1 MGARAGRLR
10 RGSFQNLY
18 DIFLYRE
25 DFDGGGFFVASFRFL
40 PSSLSIQIQ
49 VSSYFPGPSFNNC
62 STGERKQDA
71 VLLQEEKELALSFF
85 SSYKSYSLLFG
96 DPPPRP
102 GFLDQHAP
110 SVVVP
115 VRTRHHRHHHWSNNI
130 TITRKNQEHPPPKA
144 TQTDCLHDCGFR
156 FGRRRRPAGRPAR
169 PGQYG
174 LPRLLRRHVPDGAK
188 LGRGHGRAHAARFL
202 SPSAARGAAAGL
214 AAGRRQDW
222 HAAEPG
228 TGRHGGG
235 VFARAADEPRSSD
248 PTKQPHVWVVLDPV
262 MISTSGSRLM
272 DEDAQQ
278 TLIDEVFPY
287 VDVITPN
294 KFEAE
299 ALLGRTLDTAR
310 DVEQA
315 AHDLLQLGPVPAV
328 LIKGGHTTATAADDG
343 TNSYA
348 RDYLLVR
355 KQNDEDDNNSSS
367 EPRLCDGHRGVW
379 LQSPRYDTIHT
390 HGTGCTLSSSLAA
403 ALALGEASRQQ
414 GAGGAWTCLDLVDA
428 TCLAKA
434 YVSAGIAMAVPL
446 GQGPGPVAQTVF
458 PDSHEHYPSI
468 ITTTPDDNNNNN
480 NNLLPFRPL
489 KAASDETQDDD
500 RPRLGRI
507 LPIVD
512 SVEWVE
518 RLCAVSKTAKE
529 SSSVRSSTITDVQ
542 LRIKGETD
550 TDRIREMVQKC
561 QALCQAASVRLWIND
576 YWEAAV
582 EAGCFGVH
590 VGQEDLCKMFEK
602 GGLNVLRKHNMA
614 LGISTHSF
622 GELAVAL
629 GVEPSYISLGPV
641 FATGSKN
648 VQFDPQG
655 LEIVSKWR
663 QLIPPDVPLV
673 TIGGIGDSATAFRV
687 RQAGSDCVA
696 VIGAVTSS
704 QKAKDIASS
713 VASLNEAMA

>member
-1 MGARAGRLR
+1 MTL
-10 RGSFQNLY
+10 LV
-18 DIFLYRE
+18 L
-25 DFDGGGFFVASFRFL
+25 ASSISML
-40 PSSLSIQIQ
+40 PLSSSLSAHATITATGATT
-49 VSSYFPGPSFNNC
+49 SPSPAKTR
-62 STGERKQDA
+62 SI
-71 VLLQEEKELALSFF
+71 LLQKQQPKPIVYTIAGSDSGGGAGLQADLHAMANMGCHGCSAVTCLTAQNSVGVTAVHTPPASFLQAQLEALRQDLPPVAVKIGMLPNRELAATV
-85 SSYKSYSLLFG
+85 G
-96 DPPPRP
+96 A
-102 GFLDQHAP
+102 FLREL
-110 SVVVP
+110 
-115 VRTRHHRHHHWSNNI
+115 RTSR
-130 TITRKNQEHPPPKA
+130 
-144 TQTDCLHDCGFR
+144 LH
-156 FGRRRRPAGRPAR
+156 
-169 PGQYG
+169 
-174 LPRLLRRHVPDGAK
+174 
-188 LGRGHGRAHAARFL
+188 
-202 SPSAARGAAAGL
+202 S
-214 AAGRRQDW
+214 
-222 HAAEPG
+222 
-228 TGRHGGG
+228 
-235 VFARAADEPRSSD
+235 
-248 PTKQPHVWVVLDPV
+248 TKQPPHVWVVLDPV

-299 ALLGRTLDTAR
+299 ALLGGRTLDTAR

-315 AHDLLQLGPVPAV
+315 ARDLLQLGPVPAV
-328 LIKGGHTTATAADDG
+328 LIKGGHTTADDADDG
-343 TNSYA
+343 INSYA

-355 KQNDEDDNNSSS
+355 KQNEDDDDNDSSS

-403 ALALGEASRQQ
+403 ALARGEASRQQ
-414 GAGGAWTCLDLVDA
+414 GAGGGAWTSLDLVDA
-428 TCLAKA
+428 SCLAKA

-468 ITTTPDDNNNNN
+468 ITTTPDDNNDINRV
-480 NNLLPFRPL
+480 PFRPL
-489 KAASDETQDDD
+489 KAASGETKDDD
-500 RPRLGRI
+500 RPSLGRI

-518 RLCAVSKTAKE
+518 RLCAFSKTAQE
-529 SSSVRSSTITDVQ
+529 SSSECSSTITDIQ

-590 VGQEDLCKMFEK
+590 VGQEDLYKMFEK
-602 GGLNVLRKHNMA
+602 GGLDVLRKHNMA

-629 GVEPSYISLGPV
+629 GVKPSYISLGPV

-673 TIGGIGDSATAFRV
+673 TIGGIGDATTASRV

-704 QKAKDIASS
+704 QKAKDIATAVS
-713 VASLNEAMA
+713 SLNEAMA